1 MTLKAG
7 LEIHQQLNSGKLF
20 CNCSLNENGKD
31 YQFKRKLH
39 ATSSELGDVDIAAK
53 TEQIK
58 LFTYYNKSCNCLVYT
73 DEEPPRGPNRDAVK
87 VALQFAQLVDAKIV
101 EEIHFMRKV
110 VVDGSNTSG
119 FQRTGLIATGGRI
132 EYDDKILEL
141 DQLCLEEDSC
151 RHGEEEHE
159 YLLDRLGVPLLEIT
173 TKPQLDNSQD
183 VQKAAKAIGR
193 LLRACNVKRGLGTI
207 RQDVNVSI
215 NNGQRVELKGFQDL
229 ASMPKV
235 VENEMKRQFSL
246 NEMKKGKVGQP
257 ISVDNCFKKKKE
269 FSLAL
274 KIENWNGILGNK
286 NSPKGHVRMG
296 RELADYAKRAGLKG
310 IMHSDELPAY
320 GIDNEETKNIKLSLG
335 CNDNDAFILIFGKE
349 KITEKA
355 MEIII
360 ERINTKGVPKEVR
373 KVTPEN
379 LTRYMRPMPGAS
391 RMYPETDIA
400 PFKLT
405 NLNVRKPKTL
415 DEREKDLPLNE
426 EESKQLVNNDLDEQ
440 FNILNK
446 KFDLPKL
453 LSRILLHTLPQLKD
467 EGETISNSD
476 LEKVLILFQ
485 KGVIVKEGISKALV
499 QSSRNEEIQVND
511 DNVEVELEDF
521 IVSLVREKK
530 EFIKERGMGAVGA
543 LMGPVMSKFRGKMD
557 GGDINKVLMEKVKE
571 IL

>member
-73 DEEPPRGPNRDAVK
+73 DEEPPRGPNTDAVK

-151 RHGEEEHE
+151 RHGEEDHE

-173 TKPQLDNSQD
+173 TKPQLKNSQD

-235 VENEMKRQFSL
+235 VDNEMKRQFSL

-257 ISVDNCFKKKKE
+257 ISVDNCFKKKRE

-355 MEIII
+355 MEIVV

-379 LTRYMRPMPGAS
+379 LTRYLRPMPGAS

-446 KFDLPKL
+446 KFNLPKL

-499 QSSRNEEIQVND
+499 QSSRNEKIQVND